1 MPDLIYEQDGP
12 LGYVTFNRPQ
22 ARNAITWEM
31 YDALYQVCERVE
43 ADPSVR
49 VLLLRGAGEQAFV
62 AGTDIAQFTAFGTAD
77 DGMRYEARIDE
88 VIGRLE
94 RLSKP
99 TVALIRGYAVGAGAS
114 ISLACDL
121 RLATPSAR
129 FGVPIARTLGNCL
142 SAVTYA
148 RIVDAIGPAR
158 TKELLFTAR
167 LATADEGLAMG
178 LYAAVVAEDELDS
191 RGHALGLELAARAPL
206 TLWATKESLLR
217 LRAARLEA
225 TDTSNVVQ
233 RVYGSHDFHEGVRAF
248 LEKRKPE
255 WTGE

>member
-31 YDALYQVCERVE
+31 YDALYQVCDRVE
-43 ADPSVR
+43 ADPAVR

-62 AGTDIAQFTAFGTAD
+62 AGTDIAQFTAFSTAD
-77 DGMRYEARIDE
+77 DGMRYEARIDD

-167 LATADEGLAMG
+167 LASADEGLAMG
-178 LYAAVVAEDELDS
+178 LYAAVVAEDELAT
-191 RGHALGLELAARAPL
+191 RGRALGLELAERAPL
-206 TLWATKESLLR
+206 TMWATKESLLR
-217 LRAARLEA
+217 LRAARLAA
-225 TDTSNVVQ
+225 TDTSDVVR
-233 RVYGSHDFHEGVRAF
+233 RVYGSHDFHEGAHAF
-248 LEKRKPE
+248 VNKRKPD

>member
-31 YDALYQVCERVE
+31 YDALYEVCERVE
-43 ADPSVR
+43 RDPAVR

-62 AGTDIAQFTAFGTAD
+62 AGTDIAQFTAFATAD

-94 RLSKP
+94 RLAKP

-114 ISLACDL
+114 IALACDL

-158 TKELLFTAR
+158 AKELLFTAR
-167 LATADEGLAMG
+167 LASADEGLAMG
-178 LYAAVVAEDELDS
+178 LYTAVAPEDELEA
-191 RGHALGLELAARAPL
+191 RGRALGLELAERAPL

-217 LRAARLEA
+217 LRAARLA
-225 TDTSNVVQ
+225 AADTSDVVR
-233 RVYGSHDFHEGVRAF
+233 RVYGSHDFHEGVSAF
-248 LEKRKPE
+248 LEKRKPG
-255 WTGE
+255 WRGE